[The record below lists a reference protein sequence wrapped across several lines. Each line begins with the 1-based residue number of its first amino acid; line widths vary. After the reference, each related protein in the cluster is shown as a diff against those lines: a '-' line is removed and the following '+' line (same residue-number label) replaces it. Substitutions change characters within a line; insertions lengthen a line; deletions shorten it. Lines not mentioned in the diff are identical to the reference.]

1 MSVQRFLLL
10 RRRTDPLLLTAAMAL
25 IGVLVSVGKGLF
37 ALIAVVGVVHAIIRP
52 SSWRLAP
59 PAFTIVLGAYVV
71 WSIAVSYTHLT
82 LPTKR
87 IV

>member
-37 ALIAVVGVVHAIIRP
+37 ALIAVVGVVHALSLIHI
-52 SSWRLAP
+52 
-59 PAFTIVLGAYVV
+59 
-71 WSIAVSYTHLT
+71 
-82 LPTKR
+82 
-87 IV
+87 